1 VILLAIDSAGETC
14 SAALWDQARPVP
26 QQLLAFRMVEPARG
40 QAERLIELVEAVL
53 ANAGLRYDALGA
65 LAVNHGPGSFT
76 GLRSAVAAARGLA
89 LAANLGV
96 IAVSSLEALAGG
108 LRPDFSVDLV
118 AGEAPSG
125 EVLAALDARRGEVY
139 AQRFGPDLRPLPG
152 RLGEPRA
159 MTPREAAAFAAV
171 EPLAPSLR
179 LVGSGARLIEAE
191 LPKDVAAVVEAVPVD
206 ARLVALCAARRLAT
220 GERPVSGFA
229 VRPLYL
235 RAPDART
242 PAPLLV
248 RARAVAAS

>member
-1 VILLAIDSAGETC
+1 VILLAIDSAGESC

-26 QQLLAFRMVEPARG
+26 QGLLAYREVAPARG
-40 QAERLIELVEAVL
+40 QAERLIELIEAVL
-53 ANAGLRYDALGA
+53 ADAGLRYDALGA

-89 LAANLGV
+89 LAADLGV

-108 LRPDFSVDLV
+108 LWSESS
-118 AGEAPSG
+118 GELGAG

-152 RLGEPRA
+152 PRGEPCAMPPQNVAAWVAADVLPGRA
-159 MTPREAAAFAAV
+159 RV
-171 EPLAPSLR
+171 R
-179 LVGSGARLIEAE
+179 LVGSGARLVQAE
-191 LPKDVAAVVEAVPVD
+191 LPKDVAAVVETVPAD
-206 ARLVALCAARRLAT
+206 ARLVALCAARRLAA

-235 RAPDART
+235 RAPDAR
-242 PAPLLV
+242 PPLPLL
-248 RARAVAAS
+248 ARSGAVAAS

>member
-1 VILLAIDSAGETC
+1 VILLAIDSAGESC

-26 QQLLAFRMVEPARG
+26 QGLLAFRMVEPARR

-53 ANAGLRYDALGA
+53 VDAGLGYDALGA

-89 LAANLGV
+89 LAADLGV

-108 LRPDFSVDLV
+108 LRPDFSVDLM
-118 AGEAPSG
+118 AGDAPSG

-139 AQRFGPDLRPLPG
+139 AQRFGSDLRPLPG
-152 RLGEPRA
+152 PLGEPRA
-159 MTPREAAAFAAV
+159 MSPHEAAAFALA
-171 EPLAPSLR
+171 EPVARPLR
-179 LVGSGARLIEAE
+179 LVGSGAPLIQAE
-191 LPKDVAAVVEAVPVD
+191 LPAGVATVVETVPVD
-206 ARLVALCAARRLAT
+206 ARLVALCAVRRLAA
-220 GERPVSGFA
+220 GERPASGFA

-235 RAPDART
+235 RAPDARV
-242 PAPLLV
+242 PVPLLA